1 MIRCSD
7 YDYIEIVCLYRYP
20 VRLTLKDGTEM
31 EGIALD
37 TRRDES
43 RREAIL
49 LSIHQQE
56 CLVVLDEIKQLS
68 VLVENPHFRDITL
81 R

>member
-37 TRRDES
+37 TRRDEN

-56 CLVVLDEIKQLS
+56 RLVVLDEIKQLS

>member
-56 CLVVLDEIKQLS
+56 RLVVLDEIKQLS

>member
-43 RREAIL
+43 RREAVL

-56 CLVVLDEIKQLS
+56 RLVVLDEIKQLS

>member
-49 LSIHQQE
+49 LSIHQRE
-56 CLVVLDEIKQLS
+56 RLVVLDEIKQLS